1 MIFTMYYTGDRSL
14 SDKEIDFFLNSSL
27 GDDDV
32 IDLGEFANLLFKL
45 KMFEQKQMP
54 KKKIK

>member
-1 MIFTMYYTGDRSL
+1 MYYTGDRSL